1 MFDITICDVKAV
13 FDGELGTACD
23 DLLPLA
29 ADVVTICDRIAVET
43 HRANSAKTINNNP
56 ELRYALEA
64 DASAISELIYA
75 ASRACCFTPE
85 QPCPDWYQSS
95 IEPAHI
101 RQLLGS
107 AQMAWLVAVSDKSL
121 VGVLAIGDS
130 SHVKYFFVHPAF
142 QKLGVG
148 RQLWQFALDGG
159 LLRNTVTVRSSL
171 FAVAVYARLG
181 FKATEPPQV
190 FKGMRYQTMEADLKN
205 DIEQGQADKQ
215 AGRVGPLDIEGIQAE
230 GRRRRSAKANG

>member
-1 MFDITICDVKAV
+1 MLILRK
-13 FDGELGTACD
+13 
-23 DLLPLA
+23 PL
-29 ADVVTICDRIAVET
+29 TT
-43 HRANSAKTINNNP
+43 TPN
-56 ELRYALEA
+56 YATLEA

-75 ASRACCFTPE
+75 TSQWCCFAPE
-85 QPCPDWYQSS
+85 RPCPDWYEAS

-107 AQMAWLVAVSDKSL
+107 AQMAWLVAVSDESL

-181 FKATEPPQV
+181 FKATEPPSV
-190 FKGMRYQTMEADLKN
+190 FNGMHYQNMEANLKN
-205 DIEQGQADKQ
+205 DIEQGRADKQ
-215 AGRVGPLDIEGIQAE
+215 AGRVGPLDIEGI
-230 GRRRRSAKANG
+230 